1 MIHGV
6 AVYANLATFIHSFAI
21 QFQAL
26 ENTSS
31 SLPACHSARR
41 AYPELQNP
49 PFQKAKENL
58 LPGEKVPEGRM
69 RGEEKVLFHGPH
81 PPSAT
86 VTTIPEGEGYSWDD
100 K

>member
-41 AYPELQNP
+41 ACPELQNP
-49 PFQKAKENL
+49 LLQKAKENL
-58 LPGEKVPEGRM
+58 LCGKEEPVSWRMRSGEKGHFPEPYPASREVASVPE
-69 RGEEKVLFHGPH
+69 V
-81 PPSAT
+81 
-86 VTTIPEGEGYSWDD
+86 EGYSLE
-100 K
+100 